1 MGKRLL
7 PFRQYNE
14 HDVVNMFALE
24 DASVNEN
31 ITGYGAGD
39 AGVFV
44 KVSAGNL
51 DLDPVTYGQNSYL
64 GKTDYPFV
72 GANLYPSVSLK
83 LAPAVNTD
91 VRPLG
96 LTLWETAKYDEN
108 GQKLIYYP
116 QKAAE
121 NQVLLPGQAVPVA
134 TKGIFTVTD
143 QSFTVGANWAVGN
156 PFVLS
161 STAGKISGV
170 AAAYQQTGAGAGT
183 AGTFGVA
190 AVIGTILATG
200 TRGSNG
206 ATLADKYSGSYAV
219 IKLNA

>member
-14 HDVVNMFALE
+14 HDVVNMFAL
-24 DASVNEN
+24 DDSVLSATES
-31 ITGYGAGD
+31 ITGFHSGD

-51 DLDPVTYGQNSYL
+51 DLDPVTYGTNSYL

-72 GANLYPSVSLK
+72 GANSYPSVSLK
-83 LAPAVNTD
+83 VTPASSTD
-91 VRPLG
+91 IRPLG
-96 LTLWETAKYDEN
+96 ITLWETAKYDEN

-121 NQVLLPGQAVPVA
+121 NQVLLPGQTVPVA
-134 TKGIFTVTD
+134 TKGIFTITD
-143 QSFTVGANWAVGN
+143 RAFDNTANWAVGR
-156 PFVLS
+156 PFTLS
-161 STAGKISGV
+161 ATAGKVTGR
-170 AAAYQQTGAGAGT
+170 ALGYQATGTSDPAI
-183 AGTFGVA
+183 
-190 AVIGTILATG
+190 IGSVLATG

-206 ATLADKYSGSYAV
+206 ATLPDLYSGSYAV

>member
-14 HDVVNMFALE
+14 HDVVNMFAISTGNLT
-24 DASVNEN
+24 ATQS
-31 ITGYGAGD
+31 ITETHSGD

-44 KVSAGNL
+44 KINGGNL
-51 DLDPVTYGQNSYL
+51 DLDPVTYGNNSYL

-72 GANLYPSVSLK
+72 GANQYPTASLTVT
-83 LAPAVNTD
+83 AASSSD

-96 LTLWETAKYDEN
+96 ITLWETALYDEN
-108 GQKLIYYP
+108 GQKLLYYP
-116 QKAAE
+116 QKAYE
-121 NQVLLPGQAVPVA
+121 NQVLLPGQPVPIA
-134 TKGIFTVTD
+134 TKGIFTLTD
-143 QSFTVGANWAVGN
+143 AAYNNTANWAVGN

-161 STAGKISGV
+161 SVAGKVTGV
-170 AAAYQQTGAGAGT
+170 ATTYQQTGT
-183 AGTFGVA
+183 TNVA
-190 AVIGTILATG
+190 AIIGTILATG

-206 ATLADKYSGSYAV
+206 ATIADKYSGSYAV